1 MFFLLYGEDTYRSKK
16 KLAAMRERFSA
27 TRDASGLNTR
37 ALRAK
42 EDDIDAVSEAVFA
55 SPFLAEKKLVV
66 LEGYLRA
73 PAADQE
79 RIEAMLGRKP
89 ESTVAIFFEDVGAAG
104 LSKSPLLPFLARQK
118 FTEECTALTG
128 AQIERA
134 LVDECASQGVTLPPK
149 TARAILSVVGED
161 SWQLHEEASKLCAY
175 AKATGATAVTDAA
188 VGLLVA
194 GAREESLFALID
206 ACTEGRCADAMSMLE
221 RLLDTGTSELQVVAM
236 LEKQYRTLI
245 AAADF
250 IERGERDKN
259 VVAKRL
265 GIHPFPAGK
274 AMAAARRHSPASL
287 RARYGVLL
295 EIERQM
301 KTSAGAPNALLGLF
315 MAKMA
320 A

>member
-1 MFFLLYGEDTYRSKK
+1 
-16 KLAAMRERFSA
+16 MRERFSA
-27 TRDASGLNTR
+27 TRDASGLN
-37 ALRAK
+37 ASVLRAK
-42 EDDIDAVSEAVFA
+42 DADVDAVSEALFA

-73 PAADQE
+73 PAVDQE
-79 RIEAMLGRKP
+79 RIKDALERKP
-89 ESTVAIFFEDVGAAG
+89 ESTNVIFFEDVGAAA
-104 LSKSPLLPFLARQK
+104 LAKSPLLPLLAAQK
-118 FTEECTALTG
+118 FTEECA
-128 AQIERA
+128 AQSPAQLERS
-134 LVDECASQGVTLPPK
+134 LIDDCAAQGVTLPPR
-149 TARAILSVVGED
+149 TARAVMAIVGD
-161 SWQLHEEASKLCAY
+161 DPWQLHEEAAKLSAY
-175 AKATGATAVTDAA
+175 AKATGAAAVTDAM
-188 VGLLVA
+188 VGLLVS

-206 ACTEGRCADAMSMLE
+206 ACTEGRCADAMTMLE
-221 RLLDTGTSELQVVAM
+221 RMLEAGVSELQVVVM

-250 IERGERDKN
+250 VERGERDKN
-259 VVAKRL
+259 VIAKKL

-274 AMAAARRHSPASL
+274 ALAAARRHSPADL
-287 RARYGVLL
+287 RARHSELL